1 MRFPIAV
8 KSGQT
13 ILRHQLVES
22 PKHASK
28 GARRARVRLLTVLAE
43 PALAERVRSILGVE
57 FEVLVT
63 KDIKEAT
70 TALENNSDLAV
81 VLVALGGTQSVELLH
96 QVYHRFPHTG
106 RILISSSETASELR
120 DAINRAHAQHLVVPP
135 VDEASLLAA
144 VRRLAGDF
152 LEASTLRSLASLQ
165 DDDRA
170 GDGTLANKDR
180 LTGLYNHRSFQER
193 FREEVSRAQR
203 YDQSISA
210 LYVDIDNFSSL
221 NRSAGFLCGDQIL
234 SEVASILKAQAE
246 SVRQSDI
253 ACRFGGQEFVVLLP
267 ETDKEGAAV
276 KAERL
281 RDAVSSAKLPRG
293 VSITVSVGVATFP
306 VDGEHAA
313 EVLEKAELAVQVA
326 KSRGRNCVV
335 LSGESDELPHFT
347 NTHAKKFP
355 TFHDRMGDLVYA
367 LQRDRTMS
375 CLYVDLSRLRRI
387 EREFGVAQHA
397 QLLSSAGQ
405 LLAEMRGTNLR
416 REDLLCRTDDA
427 DGFLCFLSPP
437 RQGDSPSV
445 DTRMIAHRITEAL
458 EQGLTERMRGLTGD
472 RPQIAVGTNR
482 ILDNPM
488 IRSERL
494 VHRLVEETKEAAGLE
509 WQRLSR
515 VHKGELQDLIIS
527 QRLQTAFQPLV
538 DLDTGDRFAFEAL
551 ARGPADSLLA
561 LPTTLFSVADA
572 VDLTLELDRARFR
585 TALRNAKGCEPIH
598 RLFLNLLP
606 ASFYD
611 THFIET
617 QVVAQLEEAGLTPAN
632 LVFEITERLAIQN
645 FAAFRQALARY
656 TDMGFGVAVDDVGT
670 RHSNLEVVMN
680 LQPHFIKLSEI
691 LCRGVTQST
700 VKREMVRSL
709 VRIATTIDAVTVA
722 EGIEDLD
729 DLMTLRDL
737 GVRFGQ
743 GYFLARPDFCF
754 PTISEEAIQ
763 AIRSRP
769 QRARVRP
776 SGTEADELISGNVS
790 LEEIDEQT
798 GRISLPRDA
807 KLPSKARAA
816 SEGARAG
823 DDFEDEPTRTRG
835 DIN

>member
-1 MRFPIAV
+1 MLAV
-8 KSGQT
+8 
-13 ILRHQLVES
+13 
-22 PKHASK
+22 
-28 GARRARVRLLTVLAE
+28 LTE
-43 PALAERVRSILGVE
+43 PALAPRLNAILGAE
-57 FEVLVT
+57 FEVLET
-63 KDIKEAT
+63 KDTREAIA
-70 TALENNSDLAV
+70 ALENNSDLAV
-81 VLVALGGTQSVELLH
+81 VLVGIGEPNSVDLLH
-96 QVYHRFPHTG
+96 EVYHRFPHAG
-106 RILISSSETASELR
+106 RILISSSESTADLR
-120 DAINRAHAQHLVVPP
+120 DCINRAHAQHLAVPP
-135 VDEASLLAA
+135 LEEATLLPA

-152 LEASTLRSLASLQ
+152 LEASTLRRLATVH
-165 DDDRA
+165 DEDRVR
-170 GDGTLANKDR
+170 DGTLANKDR

-193 FREEVSRAQR
+193 FREEVSRARR

-210 LYVDIDNFSSL
+210 LYVDIDNFTSL

-234 SEVASILKAQAE
+234 SEVASILRAHAE

-267 ETDKEGAAV
+267 ETNKEGAAV

-281 RDAVSSAKLPRG
+281 RESVSSAKLPGG
-293 VSITVSVGVATFP
+293 VSITVSIGVATFP
-306 VDGEHAA
+306 DDGEHAA
-313 EVLEKAELAVQVA
+313 EVLACAETAVRKA
-326 KSRGRNCVV
+326 KSIGRNCVV
-335 LSGESDELPHFT
+335 LSGDSGEIHNLT

-355 TFHDRMGDLVYA
+355 TFHARMGDLVYA

-387 EREFGVAQHA
+387 EREFGIAQHA

-405 LLAEMRGTNLR
+405 LLAEMRGTSLR

-445 DTRMIAHRITEAL
+445 DARLIAHRITEAL
-458 EQGLTERMRGLTGD
+458 ELGLTERMRGLTGD

-494 VHRLVEETKEAAGLE
+494 VHRLVEETKESAGLE

-527 QRLQTAFQPLV
+527 QRLKTAFQPLV

-551 ARGPADSLLA
+551 ARGPVDSLLA

-572 VDLTLELDRARFR
+572 VDLTLELDRACFR
-585 TALRNAKGCEPIH
+585 TALRNAKGCEPVH

-617 QVVAQLEEAGLTPAN
+617 QVVGQLEEAGLTPAN

-645 FAAFRQALARY
+645 FAAFRQALTRY

-680 LQPHFIKLSEI
+680 LQPHFIKLSEV

-722 EGIEDLD
+722 EGIEDLE

-754 PTISEEAIQ
+754 PTISDAALE
-763 AIRSRP
+763 AIRSKP
-769 QRARVRP
+769 QRARLRT
-776 SGTEADELISGNVS
+776 SGTGANVLLGGSSIAAEDEFEEA
-790 LEEIDEQT
+790 T
-798 GRISLPRDA
+798 GPVVMPREA
-807 KLPSKARAA
+807 KLPSTQRAA
-816 SEGARAG
+816 SEGGRSS

>member
-1 MRFPIAV
+1 M
-8 KSGQT
+8 
-13 ILRHQLVES
+13 ES
-22 PKHASK
+22 QEHA
-28 GARRARVRLLTVLAE
+28 GMDARSARVRVLAVLAE
-43 PALAERVRSILGVE
+43 PAMAKRIGSLLDSE
-57 FEVLVT
+57 FEVLAT
-63 KDIKEAT
+63 KSTEEAVA
-70 TALENNSDLAV
+70 ALENNSDLAV
-81 VLVALGGTQSVELLH
+81 VLVALGETQSIDLLH
-96 QVYHRFPHTG
+96 EVYHRFPHAG
-106 RILISSSETASELR
+106 RILISSSESSSQLR
-120 DAINRAHAQHLVVPP
+120 DAINRAHVQHLAVPP
-135 VDEASLLAA
+135 LAQATLLPA

-152 LEASTLRSLASLQ
+152 LEASTLRRLASNH
-165 DDDRA
+165 DDDWA
-170 GDGTLANKDR
+170 PDGTLANRDR

-193 FREEVSRAQR
+193 FREEVSRARR

-221 NRSAGFLCGDQIL
+221 NRSAGFLIGDQIL
-234 SEVASILKAQAE
+234 SAVASILKAQAE

-267 ETDKEGAAV
+267 ETDKKGAAV

-281 RDAVSSAKLPRG
+281 REAVSSAILPGG
-293 VSITVSVGVATFP
+293 VSITASVGVATYP
-306 VDGEHAA
+306 EDGEHAA
-313 EVLEKAELAVQVA
+313 AVLAQAETAVRTA
-326 KSRGRNCVV
+326 KSLGRNCVV
-335 LSGESDELPHFT
+335 ISGDSDNNSNLA

-387 EREFGVAQHA
+387 EREFGIAQHA
-397 QLLSSAGQ
+397 QLLASAGQ
-405 LLAEMRGTNLR
+405 LLAEMRGSSLR

-427 DGFLCFLSPP
+427 DGFLCFLAPP
-437 RQGDSPSV
+437 RQGDSPTV
-445 DTRMIAHRITEAL
+445 DARMIVHRITEAL

-472 RPQIAVGTNR
+472 RPQIAVGSNR

-527 QRLQTAFQPLV
+527 QRLKTAFQPLV

-572 VDLTLELDRARFR
+572 VDLTLELDRACFR
-585 TALRNAKGCEPIH
+585 TALRNAKGCEPVH

-617 QVVAQLEEAGLTPAN
+617 QVVSQLEEAGLTPAN

-645 FAAFRQALARY
+645 FAAFRQALTRY

-680 LQPHFIKLSEI
+680 LQPHFIKLSEV

-722 EGIEDLD
+722 EGIEDLE

-754 PTISEEAIQ
+754 PKVSKAAID
-763 AIRSRP
+763 AIRSKP
-769 QRARVRP
+769 QRARLRT
-776 SGTEADELISGNVS
+776 SGTEADVLVGEGIPIGSEDDI
-790 LEEIDEQT
+790 EETT
-798 GRISLPRDA
+798 GQMILPRDA
-807 KLPSKARAA
+807 KLPKIPHAV